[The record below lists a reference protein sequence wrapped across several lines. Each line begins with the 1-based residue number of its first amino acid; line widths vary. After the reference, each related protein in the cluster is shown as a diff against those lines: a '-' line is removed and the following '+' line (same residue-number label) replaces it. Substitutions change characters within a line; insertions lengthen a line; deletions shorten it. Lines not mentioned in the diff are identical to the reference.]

1 MFEEVD
7 SVIFDGTIIERA
19 NGDDSELGAGFL
31 FKFGA
36 KSFQPLAGAGGDYAG
51 KIGDVPGG
59 RDSLDVVRER
69 GSERKHKRKCI
80 DGKPQQA
87 GTVCGGQNRFQISA
101 SLRIWWWATDKHRG
115 F

>member
-19 NGDDSELGAGFL
+19 NGDDGELGAGFL
-31 FKFGA
+31 FKCGA

-51 KIGDVPGG
+51 KIGDVPDRG
-59 RDSLDVVRER
+59 DFLDVVRER
-69 GSERKHKRKCI
+69 GSERKQKQKSI

-87 GTVCGGQNRFQISA
+87 GTVCKGQNRFRISA
-101 SLRIWWWATDKHRG
+101 SLRICRWATDKHRG